1 MNKYVQSISLA
12 IVILIGSLFFA
23 SPILTLYNFTHIE
36 REEVVEDALQVRN
49 IIGNESQQLY
59 ITAGDYAGWDEAYAF
74 MRDGNRKFITSSLG
88 EAFYSKLR
96 LNLFCMIA
104 NDGKMLYG
112 RAYDLHNNVKRPIPS
127 SILQQLSPGSL
138 LVKHDS
144 PESSVRGFISLPE
157 GLLMIVSRP
166 VLTSEYKGPVRGT
179 LIVGR
184 YFDQA
189 ESTRISKL
197 LHYEIEVLNSVSN
210 SQDPAFRGLLS
221 NLEKHD
227 DVFVKVS
234 QNQRVTGH
242 VQLADIYG
250 ETAGIVSLEKPRTI
264 YNQVRQTTWRMILL
278 YISMWLFIAFIFMLL
293 RNKLTIVYRKKQEVK
308 VQLDSFFELAVDG
321 IFSISSSGHIL
332 MVNSRVSEMT
342 GYSLTELSGMSFS
355 QLFGAGAA
363 KDLQLEELLRGYGS
377 HGVEHILVGKD
388 GRHLFVE
395 LTSKKMPDDTFQCII
410 HDVSDYKSMEQQL
423 IEHHDRISSMAIQV
437 SVAEERERNR
447 IAAELHDQVG
457 PNLLLAKLKVDQLQ
471 SHLPNG
477 GYENEF
483 EAIKEFIS
491 KSIHD
496 IRTLTLQL
504 RPPIL
509 ANAGL
514 EAAVRWLAQDFEQN
528 YGIQVSVQHDDIPVQ
543 LEYSIRLTL
552 FQAVRELFLNAA
564 KHSGAHHINITINRD
579 QDTLVLTVLDKG
591 SGFSVPRDY
600 AYSDSFGLF
609 NTQQRIKYHGGNMH
623 IESSPGQ
630 GTKVVMTIPLGRNAA
645 A

>member
-36 REEVVEDALQVRN
+36 RGEVEEDTLQVRN
-49 IIGNESQQLY
+49 IIGNEAEQLY

-96 LNLFCMIA
+96 LNLFCMIT
-104 NDGKMLYG
+104 NDGRILYG
-112 RAYDLHNNVKRPIPS
+112 RAHDIHNNVRRAIPPS
-127 SILQQLSPGSL
+127 LLQQLAPGSL

-157 GLLMIVSRP
+157 GLMLIVSRP
-166 VLTSEYKGPVRGT
+166 ILTSEYKGPIRGT
-179 LIVGR
+179 LIIGR

-189 ESTRISKL
+189 ESARISKL

-210 SQDPAFRGLLS
+210 SKDPAFRLLLS
-221 NLEKHD
+221 DLEKHD
-227 DVFVKVS
+227 DVFVRVS
-234 QNQRVTGH
+234 QQRVTGH
-242 VQLADIYG
+242 VQLTDIYG
-250 ETAGIVSLEKPRTI
+250 KTAGIVRLEKPRTI
-264 YNQVRQTTWRMILL
+264 YHQVRLTTWRMILL

-293 RNKLTIVYRKKQEVK
+293 RKKLTIVYRKKREVK

-321 IFSISSSGHIL
+321 IFSISSSGNIL

-342 GYSLTELSGMSFS
+342 GYSSMELLEMRFG

-363 KDLQLEELLRGYGS
+363 KDLQLDELLRGYGS
-377 HGVEHILVGKD
+377 NGVEHILVRKD

-423 IEHHDRISSMAIQV
+423 IEHHDRISSMTIQV

-457 PNLLLAKLKVDQLQ
+457 PNLLLAMLKLDQLQ

-477 GYENEF
+477 RYENEF

-528 YGIQVSVQHDDIPVQ
+528 YGIQVSVQHGNIPIQ

-552 FQAVRELFLNAA
+552 FQAVRELLLNAA
-564 KHSGAHHINITINRD
+564 KHSGAHHINIAINKD
-579 QDTLVLTVLDKG
+579 QDTLVLSVIDDGT
-591 SGFSVPRDY
+591 GFSVPRDY
-600 AYSDSFGLF
+600 AYSNSFGLF

-623 IESSPGQ
+623 IESSPSQ
-630 GTKVVMTIPLGRNAA
+630 GTKVVMMIPLGRNATT
-645 A
+645 